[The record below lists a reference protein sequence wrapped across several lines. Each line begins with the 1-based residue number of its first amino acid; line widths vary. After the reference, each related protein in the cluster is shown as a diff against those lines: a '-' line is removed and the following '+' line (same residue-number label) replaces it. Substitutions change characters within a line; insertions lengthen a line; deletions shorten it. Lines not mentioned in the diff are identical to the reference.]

1 MNEILTSNG
10 GKVAEGVGDAAT
22 THLVVDEN
30 NIEFLPPEGDVNK
43 NCVIVK
49 GEW

>member
-10 GKVAEGVGDAAT
+10 GKVAEGVG
-22 THLVVDEN
+22 DEN